1 MERKSLLDA
10 AIVRIMK
17 ARKTMTH
24 SALISETVD
33 IMKKHFQPDVSMINA
48 RFESLI
54 EAEYM
59 RRDDDKPEVYV
70 YVA

>member
-1 MERKSLLDA
+1 
-10 AIVRIMK
+10 
-17 ARKTMTH
+17 MTH

-33 IMKKHFQPDVSMINA
+33 IMKKHFQPDVSMIKA